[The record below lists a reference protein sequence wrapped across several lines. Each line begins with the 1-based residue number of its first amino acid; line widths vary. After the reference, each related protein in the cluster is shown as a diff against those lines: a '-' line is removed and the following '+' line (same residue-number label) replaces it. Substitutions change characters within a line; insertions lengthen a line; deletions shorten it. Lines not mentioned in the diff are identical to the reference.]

1 MTTHFKKNKE
11 KCGYVSAV
19 HGCIGKHKKH
29 PDGRGNAREVKD
41 KAAASKGSAPLIN
54 MTKYGYFK
62 VLGKGVLPEN
72 RVVVVK
78 AKLIS
83 KNDEKKIKENGGAV
97 VLTA

>member
-11 KCGYVSAV
+11 KCSHVSAV

-29 PDGRGNAREVKD
+29 LDGRGNAR
-41 KAAASKGSAPLIN
+41 
-54 MTKYGYFK
+54 

-83 KNDEKKIKENGGAV
+83 KNDEKKIRVNGGDV
-97 VLTA
+97 VLTAVCLICNDDVSCHHGSIAL